1 LGDFAVTYE
10 LNVYC
15 DKPQAMLGLYTAL
28 HQNILD
34 VFNEYG
40 IQIMPPAYEGDP
52 KQPKVVPKG
61 QWFMAPAANPAPTD
75 GASDTSDMSR

>member
-1 LGDFAVTYE
+1 MTYE